1 MLCTGLTAHRRAA
14 EGDLLG
20 IERALLFLSLALL
33 AEVAGTVGGFGSSVF
48 FVPIANFFFD
58 FESVLGITALFHLAS
73 NLSKLGLFRAGI
85 DRRLLVR
92 LGVPSVLFAILG
104 GLAGT
109 LVETA
114 WLERLLAVFLIGLSG
129 WLLWR
134 PAATF
139 APTTSNAVVAGA
151 LSGGMAGLVGT
162 GGAVRGLALA
172 AFDLPKEVFVATSAA
187 IDMGIDLSRAVV
199 YWRNGYIHADDL
211 AWIPLLAVVA
221 LAGTWLGRRVLRR
234 VPQASFRRIALLL
247 VFAIG
252 WVTLL
257 GVALG

>member
-1 MLCTGLTAHRRAA
+1 MGF
-14 EGDLLG
+14 
-20 IERALLFLSLALL
+20 ERALLFLALALL

-73 NLSKLGLFRAGI
+73 NASKLGLFRAGI
-85 DRRLLVR
+85 DRRLL
-92 LGVPSVLFAILG
+92 LQMGVPSVLCAVLG

-109 LVETA
+109 LVDTV
-114 WLERLLAVFLIGLSG
+114 WLERLLAVFLIVFSG
-129 WLLWR
+129 WLLFR
-134 PAATF
+134 PSVSF
-139 APTTSNAVVAGA
+139 APTATGAVIAGA
-151 LSGGMAGLVGT
+151 VSGGMAGLVGT
-162 GGAVRGLALA
+162 GGAVRGLAMA
-172 AFDLPKEVFVATSAA
+172 VFNLPKEVFVATSAA
-187 IDMGIDLSRAVV
+187 IDMGIDLSRALV

-211 AWIPLLAVVA
+211 VWIPLLAIVA

-234 VPQASFRRIALLL
+234 VPQSAFRRIALLL
-247 VFAIG
+247 VFLIG